1 MQSPERGRIDG
12 KSTQRGQ
19 RTMLFPVH
27 LLAPSAC
34 HQAVPH
40 QGAFLKGQ
48 WKQNQSGEVKLVIL
62 EGLPANI
69 RKKGVQQRSTTQNWP
84 QWTTDLSL
92 VAELWEKTGN
102 MDIQGGEA
110 GIFRHPLVPA
120 ISWKQ
125 PLRTISQCCGL
136 SFKQR
141 VMVQWPEHLRRK
153 TQMLAVEFGPWT
165 TESLGG
171 YGE

>member
-92 VAELWEKTGN
+92 VAELWEKLGFL
-102 MDIQGGEA
+102 DIHLYQPSVESNPWGQFPSAVVCPSNREWWSSGQNILGE
-110 GIFRHPLVPA
+110 RHRC
-120 ISWKQ
+120 WQ
-125 PLRTISQCCGL
+125 
-136 SFKQR
+136 
-141 VMVQWPEHLRRK
+141 
-153 TQMLAVEFGPWT
+153 
-165 TESLGG
+165 
-171 YGE
+171 